1 MYIPFPNSNIEG
13 LHLGPNDTNIK
24 FSPSTFTLLY
34 PGNLNN
40 GIFQHRFFNAFSR
53 FIKQSGEGKNHIK
66 LLLTGNIDNKTIKR
80 IKNYRLKSNTYI
92 INVSYYKLL
101 ELFQEVSAL
110 LHIEENNNDA
120 ILLPHY
126 LPTYIASGRPIIALT
141 QYHSET
147 KRLLKNNNTIYANST
162 DEDDIYCSF
171 VRAWS
176 EWQNEESNKHYP
188 ESLTYLISEQ
198 NFNNVIDIALR
209 CSINSN
215 ISIK

>member
-1 MYIPFPNSNIEG
+1 MPGNNSNIINHALSEISTNIPWIGDTSSSWDTLLKGNRFYLYNKKLKYNISNVINKATFLTCPSMRLYERLKKRVPDLKQKLLYIPFPNSNIEG

-92 INVSYYKLL
+92 
-101 ELFQEVSAL
+101 EC
-110 LHIEENNNDA
+110 
-120 ILLPHY
+120 
-126 LPTYIASGRPIIALT
+126 SGGG
-141 QYHSET
+141 
-147 KRLLKNNNTIYANST
+147 
-162 DEDDIYCSF
+162 
-171 VRAWS
+171 
-176 EWQNEESNKHYP
+176 
-188 ESLTYLISEQ
+188 
-198 NFNNVIDIALR
+198 
-209 CSINSN
+209 
-215 ISIK
+215 